1 MSANNLPTASAN
13 IPADPLEQLK
23 DIHLP
28 DAVSWWPLALG
39 WWVLLFLVLV
49 IIALGVYLYIRS
61 QRQTRQE
68 IIIEQALQHFDRL
81 QTQALNAKTL
91 IMELSA
97 LLRRTAISLY
107 GREKIA
113 NLTGK
118 NWLLFLNEYGSTTAF
133 TEGVGQVFADQ
144 PYRPHV
150 DYHRQAL
157 LGLTHDWLKKQLLKS
172 LEKEQE
178 QQERKKHNA

>member
-1 MSANNLPTASAN
+1 MSANSLPVATSN
-13 IPADPLEQLK
+13 IPTDPLDKLK

-39 WWVLLFLVLV
+39 WWVLLVLCLT
-49 IIALGVYLYIRS
+49 IIVLGIYLYIRS

-68 IIIEQALQHFDRL
+68 IIIEQALQLFDTL
-81 QTQALNAKTL
+81 QTQSLSAKTL
-91 IMELSA
+91 IAELSA

-107 GREKIA
+107 GREIIA
-113 NLTGK
+113 NLAGR
-118 NWLLFLNEYGSTTAF
+118 NWLLFLNEYGSTKAF
-133 TEGVGQVFADQ
+133 TEGVGQAFADQ
-144 PYRPHV
+144 PYRPKV

-172 LEKEQE
+172 LEKERQE
-178 QQERKKHNA
+178 KEKHDA